1 MATRLTG
8 VVIRASD
15 VKSLSE
21 FWTNVLGEDVVGGAY
36 GVALSF
42 DEATGPRTVRKNR
55 VHLDLKGGPGQL
67 AQLLELGAVRVDI
80 GQGEVPWEV
89 LADPEGNEFCLQP
102 PTPVDELEG
111 TVRSPGPGPV
121 NGSSQGAVNG
131 SMNGHRAVVGGGD
144 GGRGAGIG
152 VRWTAVCQDAADP
165 QAQSKFWSAALGF
178 DWQVAAEGDWGLALR
193 RAHDARC
200 PMLVMG
206 PPVAEKD
213 GPNRVYLR
221 VTPNPGSHVAVETSR
236 LVVEGAKR
244 QGELLIDPEGNEF
257 DIV

>member
-8 VVIRASD
+8 VEIRASD
-15 VKSLSE
+15 VRSLSE
-21 FWTNVLGEDVVGGAY
+21 FWRSVLGEDVVDGAN
-36 GVALSF
+36 GLALRF
-42 DEATGPRTVRKNR
+42 VEASGPKTAKNR
-55 VHLDLKGGPGQL
+55 VHLDLKGGPLQL
-67 AQLLELGAVRVDI
+67 ARLLELGAVRTDI

-111 TVRSPGPGPV
+111 TSQVALNGSV
-121 NGSSQGAVNG
+121 NGGLNVGLNG
-131 SMNGHRAVVGGGD
+131 TAPGYASGVEGHG
-144 GGRGAGIG
+144 GIG

-165 QAQSKFWSAALGF
+165 QAQSKFWTAALGF
-178 DWQVAAEGDWGLALR
+178 GWQVVAEGDWGLALR
-193 RAHDARC
+193 RADDARS

-206 PPVAEKD
+206 PPLAAKE

-221 VTPNPGSHVAVETSR
+221 VTPNQGSDVVVETSR

-244 QGELLIDPEGNEF
+244 QGDLLIDPEGNEF
-257 DIV
+257 RIA

>member
-21 FWTNVLGEDVVGGAY
+21 FWTRVLGEDVIGGAH
-36 GVALSF
+36 GLVLGF
-42 DEATGPRTVRKNR
+42 DAADGPKPARKNR
-55 VHLDLKGGPGQL
+55 VHLDLKGGPEQL
-67 AQLLELGAVRVDI
+67 ERLLELGAARVDI
-80 GQGEVPWEV
+80 GQGDVPWEV

-111 TVRSPGPGPV
+111 T
-121 NGSSQGAVNG
+121 SQSALNG
-131 SMNGHRAVVGGGD
+131 SMNGHALGWPGS
-144 GGRGAGIG
+144 GIG

-178 DWQVAAEGDWGLALR
+178 GWQVAAEGDWGLALR
-193 RAHDARC
+193 RADVARC

-206 PPVAEKD
+206 PPVAEKE

-257 DIV
+257 HIA

>member
-15 VKSLSE
+15 VKSLCE
-21 FWTNVLGEDVVGGAY
+21 FWTEVLGADVVDGAA
-36 GVALSF
+36 GLALRF
-42 DEATGPRTVRKNR
+42 VEAHGPKTMKKNR
-55 VHLDLKGGPGQL
+55 VHLDLKGGREQL
-67 AQLLELGAVRVDI
+67 ERLLELGAVRTDI

-102 PTPVDELEG
+102 PTPVDELEASFNGSSHSAVNG
-111 TVRSPGPGPV
+111 TSV
-121 NGSSQGAVNG
+121 NGSI
-131 SMNGHRAVVGGGD
+131 NGHHLSGVGD
-144 GGRGAGIG
+144 AGRGSGIG

-165 QAQSKFWSAALGF
+165 QAQSKFWTAALGF
-178 DWQVAAEGDWGLALR
+178 GWQVTAEGDWGLALR
-193 RAHDARC
+193 RADAARC

-206 PPVAEKD
+206 PPVSEKE
-213 GPNRVYLR
+213 GPSRIYLR

-257 DIV
+257 HIA